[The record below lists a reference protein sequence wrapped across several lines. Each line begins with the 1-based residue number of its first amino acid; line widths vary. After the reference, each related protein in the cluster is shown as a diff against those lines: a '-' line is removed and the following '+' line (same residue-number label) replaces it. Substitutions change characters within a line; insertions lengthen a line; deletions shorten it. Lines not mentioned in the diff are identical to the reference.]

1 MLCRKDRE
9 HGERKLKK
17 KINKKKKMKEE
28 GDEQIEL
35 FGSSHLHLGIFL
47 RTGVMRLVV
56 LKRKKNKKI
65 NLKGQQFS
73 CSTLG
78 LVGWFII
85 SLFSFIKT

>member
-35 FGSSHLHLGIFL
+35 FGSSHLQLGIFL

-56 LKRKKNKKI
+56 LKRKKNKK
-65 NLKGQQFS
+65 NKPK
-73 CSTLG
+73 STAVFLLNFG
-78 LVGWFII
+78 VGW
-85 SLFSFIKT
+85 LVHN